1 MQLVAFNM
9 VEVVQ
14 RPARGRGGRVEF
26 TSASANKY
34 LWRSQDERDQL
45 PRNEQE
51 MSAYALAEG
60 EAVEPPAYDYVVV
73 RERVAAIDGRA
84 RAIRDA
90 SHRFNAQAVLPERG
104 TIIDEALILLALL
117 LGRKDR
123 LNRLASRQP
132 KERLTDRYF
141 GSGGG
146 PLEYRYA
153 NYDVV

>member
-1 MQLVAFNM
+1 M
-9 VEVVQ
+9 
-14 RPARGRGGRVEF
+14 EF

-73 RERVAAIDGRA
+73 RERVA